1 LFKVVCPY
9 EGSRLVRAR
18 SFVAKTLTSK
28 NKDSISVEI
37 VSQLAFWTAIQDYAK
52 TFSKASDRAAAEKTL
67 VKDVSEQYKTYSAR
81 RLATKD
87 GEALKKILANKS
99 DSAAYAKKIE
109 KLSNSIIVVALSRKC
124 LCNAFL
130 RSQYKPNAP
139 QTEKDLQWTQ
149 GAIILG
155 SMMNSCKSIPA
166 ATELCKAYKVTGK
179 DLSCA
184 VLPDEKGCTPIYEK
198 LYADMIAP
206 IKHKMSTGESQ
217 GVKERKITVE
227 EPTWLKQ
234 IQLEQAK
241 DKPKTITPPVQPQ
254 IQKVE
259 PPKTIEP
266 PKPVEAPKTVEPA
279 KPVEA
284 PKQQP
289 VSPPKPVEPAKPVIV
304 QPPVKPEP
312 AKPKIAPLIVP
323 KVPKKTKIETPQPTQ
338 VKGSASNGSGSTGS
352 GSTGS
357 GSPPTQ
363 PVQPTPQQPALK
375 VPTGPTQF
383 VGQKKKINIFNQK

>member
-1 LFKVVCPY
+1 LVVAYEEVKQPKALYEKKLLLRTYLYEMLKKQFSQVDLYIVGSSVNGLAGRESDTDMCLVFNNLSETMDQTVDALHLLHEVRIFLSENDRFADFDLISAKVPI
-9 EGSRLVRAR
+9 LK
-18 SFVAKTLTSK
+18 F
-28 NKDSISVEI
+28 
-37 VSQLAFWTAIQDYAK
+37 
-52 TFSKASDRAAAEKTL
+52 
-67 VKDVSEQYKTYSAR
+67 KDVNT
-81 RLATKD
+81 D
-87 GEALKKILANKS
+87 
-99 DSAAYAKKIE
+99 
-109 KLSNSIIVVALSRKC
+109 
-124 LCNAFL
+124 
-130 RSQYKPNAP
+130 
-139 QTEKDLQWTQ
+139 
-149 GAIILG
+149 
-155 SMMNSCKSIPA
+155 
-166 ATELCKAYKVTGK
+166 
-179 DLSCA
+179 A